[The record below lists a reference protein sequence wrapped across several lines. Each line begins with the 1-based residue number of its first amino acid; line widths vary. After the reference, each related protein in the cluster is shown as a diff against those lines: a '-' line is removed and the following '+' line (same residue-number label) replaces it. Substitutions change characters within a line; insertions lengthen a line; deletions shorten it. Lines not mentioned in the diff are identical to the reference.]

1 MSTSTQPRQPQGIP
15 TGGEYAAFA
24 HGEPGF
30 QLKFAK
36 DRQSMAERRELLRS
50 AGFIPA
56 TTLQASAHPS
66 TTEHREDWWD
76 RNLVAAEYR
85 STGTKTYPQMPD
97 DYTPAKTFGQ
107 AMSGL
112 RRTHRMKYEN
122 GDISVRM
129 PSATA
134 VKRYSAENGNPT
146 FDVPVSV
153 SIKGAA
159 PVQGWVRVTKTGPS
173 SWEAT
178 AQGGSGANAD
188 MLSEA
193 VAATLESRRPSIAL
207 KRIPDLLEAHRQREE
222 AKGDPL
228 EPIRSSFIDA
238 IGYDEST
245 GTMATKIGEK
255 VYGHRV
261 SKDFFELVK
270 NAERPG
276 SIFNKFIKGNPGAG
290 VQKCPRCARF
300 FTPDKAHT
308 CPTAHKEESGLNQDY
323 TERARKRAERVAASR
338 SHGVDPALAKNAVQP
353 PAPINTAPG
362 AGAQPVPTKK
372 TGLPGRQAAVAFS
385 GLGAT
390 PATPRHLATPIRDR
404 ASFYQELQ
412 SLKASGRAQGF
423 DVLSNGVE
431 SRAEASCSTAA
442 YNAHVAVKT
451 DGTLQRFLNGQPVP
465 EYTAEQRKAQEMEA
479 WAARNALGMARIT
492 DAEEFLRSRRA
503 AAAAAAPTK

>member
-1 MSTSTQPRQPQGIP
+1 
-15 TGGEYAAFA
+15 
-24 HGEPGF
+24 
-30 QLKFAK
+30 
-36 DRQSMAERRELLRS
+36 MAERRELLRS

-56 TTLQASAHPS
+56 TTLQATASPS

-85 STGTKTYPQMPD
+85 TSGNKTYPQMPD

-112 RRTHRMKYEN
+112 RRTHRMNYQN

-134 VKRYSAENGNPT
+134 VKRYSAENGHPT

-153 SIKGAA
+153 SIKGGA
-159 PVQGWVRVTKTGPS
+159 PVQGWVRVTKTGPH

-178 AQGGSGANAD
+178 AQGGSGDNAD

-207 KRIPDLLEAHRQREE
+207 KRIPDLLAARRQREE

-261 SKDFFELVK
+261 SKDFFEQVK
-270 NAERPG
+270 NSERPG
-276 SIFNKFIKGNPGAG
+276 AVFNKFIKGNPGAS

-300 FTPDKAHT
+300 FTPAKAHT

-323 TERARKRAERVAASR
+323 TERARKRAEAVAASR
-338 SHGVDPALAKNAVQP
+338 SHGVDPALARNAVQP

-362 AGAQPVPTKK
+362 AGAQPVPVKK
-372 TGLPGRQAAVAFS
+372 TGLPGRAPVQAVPAQTVAAFS
-385 GLGAT
+385 GLGAAQN
-390 PATPRHLATPIRDR
+390 PPRHLATPIRDR
-404 ASFYQELQ
+404 ATFGQELTT
-412 SLKASGRAQGF
+412 LKTSARAQGF
-423 DVLSNGVE
+423 DVISNGVE
-431 SRAEASCSTAA
+431 SRAEASCATAT
-442 YNAHVAVKT
+442 YNAHVAVGT
-451 DGTLQRFLNGQPVP
+451 DGSLKRFLNGQEVP
-465 EYTAEQRKAQEMEA
+465 AYTAEHRKAQEMEA
-479 WAARNALGMARIT
+479 WAARNALGMARVT

-503 AAAAAAPTK
+503 AAAAAAQR